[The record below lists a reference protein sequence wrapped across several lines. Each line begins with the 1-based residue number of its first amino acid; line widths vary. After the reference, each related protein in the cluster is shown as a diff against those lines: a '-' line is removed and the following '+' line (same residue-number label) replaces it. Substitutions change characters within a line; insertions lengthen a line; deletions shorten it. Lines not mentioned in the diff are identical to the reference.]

1 MNFCISTG
9 LLALAILA
17 GAFGVQPAAAIE
29 PVTARPHPVGLRQ
42 LRYEDPARQAWTGN
56 RPRPLIGPLWYPAR
70 PGTTEVDWDVAIFH
84 AGRNAQGATPAA
96 TPAKLPLVLLSH
108 GTGGS
113 AVGLA
118 WLAESLA
125 AQGFLVAAIN
135 HHGNT
140 AAEDAPVLQGFAIWW
155 DRPRDLSVLLDRLL
169 ADPQWGPRIDTQRI
183 GVAGFSLGGYAALA
197 TVGARLSARQRD
209 AYCASRAQSPL
220 CRLPPEAKGT
230 LADMQKLAASDA
242 RFRAALAG
250 MDGDYRDPRIRA
262 AFVMAPVFGPMLTSE
277 SLAAV
282 NAPVRIVVG
291 SADEQATPDDNARAI
306 ARGIARAE
314 LDVIPEAGHYV
325 FLPQCNERGMR
336 FVSEICADP
345 PGVKRQAVHAR
356 VATQAITFF
365 DRTLAPGRTA
375 R

>member
-1 MNFCISTG
+1 MNFCIRTG
-9 LLALAILA
+9 LLAAATLA
-17 GAFGVQPAAAIE
+17 GALGVQSAAAVE

-42 LRYEDPARQAWTGN
+42 LRYEDPTRQAWTGN
-56 RPRPLIGPLWYPAR
+56 RPRPVIGPLWYPAQ

-84 AGRNAQGATPAA
+84 AGRNAQGAAPAA

-108 GTGGS
+108 GTGGA

-118 WLAESLA
+118 WLGESLA
-125 AQGFLVAAIN
+125 AQGYLVAAVN

-169 ADPQWGPRIDTQRI
+169 ADPEWGPRIDTQRI

-197 TVGARLSARQRD
+197 TVGARLSAQQRD
-209 AYCASRAQSPL
+209 AHCASQAQSPL

-230 LADMQKLAASDA
+230 LADMQKLAATDA

-250 MDGDYRDPRIRA
+250 MDGDYRDMRIRA
-262 AFVMAPVFGPMLTSE
+262 AFVMAPVFGPMLTPE

-282 NAPVRIVVG
+282 KAPVHIVVG
-291 SADEQATPDDNARAI
+291 AADEQATPDDNARAL
-306 ARGIARAE
+306 AKAIARAE
-314 LDVIPEAGHYV
+314 LDVIPNAGHYV
-325 FLPQCNERGMR
+325 FLPQCNWRGMV
-336 FVSEICADP
+336 FASEICVDP

-356 VATQAITFF
+356 VAAQAIAFF
-365 DRTLAPGRTA
+365 GRSLAPGPSA